1 MTQSNSSGVEQ
12 KIEEISVALEQ
23 VYPFQKKPGL
33 FSGKT
38 GSALFFFYYGRFTG
52 SSHFYNLG
60 DQILEDIFHDINDAG
75 SYATMA
81 DGLAGIAWTIN
92 HLVFSG
98 FLAKEYLVEIE
109 KLNDYLSGVMINDV
123 RAENYDYLH
132 GGLGI
137 ASYLLKGIDQEFN
150 KKRVEEAITILEQ
163 IAGKEGRSFYW
174 YSVIDRNKNIS
185 GINLGLSHGLAS
197 IIYFLLNAYKQDVLA
212 TSVSKMLEGSIQYLL
227 DIRDKSLNT
236 NSTFSNWIADGVASG
251 ESRLAWCY
259 GDPGIGMALWQAGKF
274 LQNRRWE
281 LAAIE
286 ILHRSTNRMELEAN
300 GIYDASICHGSAG
313 LVQIFNRLFQET
325 GDQKFYRAAIYWL
338 KVTLDL
344 GKYEDGIAGF
354 KYQNPTKPEGWV
366 KSSDFLEG
374 IAGIGLVLISAV
386 SDITPSWDE
395 CLMLS

>member
-1 MTQSNSSGVEQ
+1 MFQSNSSGVEQ

-23 VYPFQKKPGL
+23 AYSFQEKPGL
-33 FSGKT
+33 FSGKA

-60 DQILEDIFHDINDAG
+60 NQILEAIFHDINDSN

-81 DGLAGIAWTIN
+81 DGLAGIAWTID
-92 HLVFSG
+92 HLVSTG
-98 FLAKEYLVEIE
+98 FLDKEYLVEIK
-109 KLNDYLSGVMINDV
+109 KLNDYLAGIMINDV
-123 RAENYDYLH
+123 RSGNYDYLH

-163 IAGKEGRSFYW
+163 IAVKEAKFFYW
-174 YSVIDRNKNIS
+174 YSVIDHKQNIS

-197 IIYFLLNAYKQDVLA
+197 IIYFLLNAYKYDMLPM
-212 TSVSKMLEGSIQYLL
+212 SVSKMLGGSIQYLL
-227 DIRDKSLNT
+227 DIRDRSLNT
-236 NSTFSNWIADGVASG
+236 NSTFPNSIAEGVASG

-259 GDPGIGMALWQAGKF
+259 GDPGIGMALWQAGKL
-274 LQNRRWE
+274 LQNGRWE
-281 LAAIE
+281 SAAIE
-286 ILHRSTNRMELEAN
+286 ILHRATNRMELEAN

-313 LVQIFNRLFQET
+313 LVQIFNRSFQET
-325 GDQKFYRAAIYWL
+325 GDQKFYHAAIYWL

-344 GKYEDGIAGF
+344 GKNKDGIAGF
-354 KYQNPTKPEGWV
+354 KYRNPTKPEGWV

-386 SDITPSWDE
+386 SDITPGWDE